1 MCESF
6 GAENS
11 VDPLDIVVYKE
22 DPNDGPTS
30 SSSLKRE
37 NLESLGRR
45 IFIKEVRLDMLL
57 KKKPTKLDEEA
68 YGKWKKD
75 YDRCLEGLTVLKDAL
90 SGEYPEKKR
99 EPSSVIDFESKPIE
113 PPVREENGVANLP
126 PERVPP
132 ALIVAAPVAIPSSF
146 PPFPE
151 SDTEDEEVVFE

>member
-68 YGKWKKD
+68 HGKWKKD
-75 YDRCLEGLTVLKDAL
+75 YDRCLEGLSVLKDAL
-90 SGEYPEKKR
+90 SGE
-99 EPSSVIDFESKPIE
+99 IDFTSKPME
-113 PPVREENGVANLP
+113 PPVEEEVGAAKLP

-132 ALIVAAPVAIPSSF
+132 AMIAATTAEIPSSF

-151 SDTEDEEVVFE
+151 SDTEDEEVIFE

>member
-68 YGKWKKD
+68 YGNWKKD

-90 SGEYPEKKR
+90 SGE
-99 EPSSVIDFESKPIE
+99 IDFESKPIE
-113 PPVREENGVANLP
+113 PPVREENGVAKLP
-126 PERVPP
+126 PERMPP
-132 ALIVAAPVAIPSSF
+132 AMIAAAPVAIPSSF